1 LQISVLN
8 LFAFYSKIY
17 IDCSCFTDQVAADN
31 TIPLSPQWLYAK
43 PVDAKSLTTGA
54 SGVCDFTCLKLDVL
68 MDWLVFGYLYEM
80 ACFLFIYLSC
90 TDI

>member
-1 LQISVLN
+1 M
-8 LFAFYSKIY
+8 
-17 IDCSCFTDQVAADN
+17 AADN

-80 ACFLFIYLSC
+80 ACFLFIYHALIYNNHVL
-90 TDI
+90 DIPFVNS